1 MRCDH
6 SGPPDGADRSAAGS
20 AQPHAAPA
28 QRSFEA
34 ELLARLGAEAARR
47 GVKIDTVIAE
57 FAAQLPADTDDAL
70 TAFIGCGA
78 SGRTE
83 PFDIH
88 RERRELAAK
97 KYAEGI

>member
-1 MRCDH
+1 M
-6 SGPPDGADRSAAGS
+6 SQTGS
-20 AQPHAAPA
+20 TLGVMPVTVEL
-28 QRSFEA
+28 EA
-34 ELLARLGAEAARR
+34 ELLARIEAEAARR